1 MESLWEVTNALSNG
15 TIPVLLRPPLPQDWV
30 LQPHAKTAIAIISG
44 TAKATD
50 CKFADTFTGS
60 IRKKAPLKIWEK
72 TERGRIHGLPKFFSV
87 PPVISRT
94 GKATNFQFCVHILS
108 IDRKKVRYKFQEK

>member
-44 TAKATD
+44 T
-50 CKFADTFTGS
+50 
-60 IRKKAPLKIWEK
+60 
-72 TERGRIHGLPKFFSV
+72 
-87 PPVISRT
+87 